1 MLTDDP
7 LAGECYDGELIAALS
22 TIKGE
27 DLKDHKRIFIQIKQ
41 LISRLEPSDINDDL
55 RKDILKI
62 NQIIV

>member
-1 MLTDDP
+1 
-7 LAGECYDGELIAALS
+7 S

-27 DLKDHKRIFIQIKQ
+27 DLKDQKSTFTQIRQ
-41 LISRLEPSDINDDL
+41 LINQLEPSDINDDL